1 MTVIGTPTT
10 DSATKVM
17 ILGAGELSKETA
29 IEAQRLGLEVI
40 AVDRYEDAPAMQ
52 VAHQAHVIQM
62 SDGAALRALVEKI
75 KPDIIIPGSEFIAAD
90 TLIELEQEGIKVAP
104 SARAAK
110 LGTDR
115 AGIRQLVAEELKI
128 PTSPYRIATTMAE
141 YWSNIGE
148 IGFPCVVKP
157 IKSASGKGHSVLRGD
172 GDTMKSWQLA
182 QDEAHEG
189 TCGVIIEGFVDFDY
203 EVTILAV
210 RHQGG
215 THFCEPI
222 GHRKANGNFRESW
235 QPHPMNGPVLARAHE
250 VAGLVTD
257 SLGGFGVFSVE
268 LFVKDEEVYF
278 SKVASRPHDTGIV
291 TLVSQNLSEVTLHLR
306 AILGMAIPEIK
317 SCGPASAAALIVE
330 GDGTDPVYTITPE
343 ALDAT
348 DTSLR
353 LFGKTEVHGERPMG
367 VALAL
372 GDSIEEAREKAMR
385 VVQNVEV
392 SLS

>member
-1 MTVIGTPTT
+1 
-10 DSATKVM
+10 
-17 ILGAGELSKETA
+17 
-29 IEAQRLGLEVI
+29 
-40 AVDRYEDAPAMQ
+40 
-52 VAHQAHVIQM
+52 
-62 SDGAALRALVEKI
+62 
-75 KPDIIIPGSEFIAAD
+75 
-90 TLIELEQEGIKVAP
+90 
-104 SARAAK
+104 
-110 LGTDR
+110 
-115 AGIRQLVAEELKI
+115 
-128 PTSPYRIATTMAE
+128 
-141 YWSNIGE
+141 
-148 IGFPCVVKP
+148 
-157 IKSASGKGHSVLRGD
+157 
-172 GDTMKSWQLA
+172 
-182 QDEAHEG
+182 
-189 TCGVIIEGFVDFDY
+189 
-203 EVTILAV
+203 
-210 RHQGG
+210 
-215 THFCEPI
+215 
-222 GHRKANGNFRESW
+222 
-235 QPHPMNGPVLARAHE
+235 MNGPVLARAHE

-372 GDSIEEAREKAMR
+372 GDSIEEAREKALR
-385 VVQNVEV
+385 VVENVEV